1 MAERIFAGVLLAVCL
16 AVACCDANAQVD
28 QHRFEVG
35 GLLTS
40 ITLTDFQSGLL
51 PDGGNDRQVAGIGG
65 RFTYNLNKNFA
76 IDAEGN
82 FFPESHLLNEEFA
95 QKMQGLI
102 GIKAGVRQNRF
113 GIFAKARPGVMW
125 FGEFQSRGSC
135 NAFASFGVVCSVD
148 HEKDF
153 VMDVGGVFEFYPADR
168 VVIRGDL
175 GDTIIRYQSRVVGT
189 LTTPVLVP
197 AQTKNNL
204 QVSLGV
210 GWRF

>member
-1 MAERIFAGVLLAVCL
+1 MAERIFAGVLLAVCM
-16 AVACCDANAQVD
+16 AVACCDANGQVD

-35 GLLTS
+35 GLFTS

-102 GIKAGVRQNRF
+102 GIKAGVRKNRF
-113 GIFAKARPGVMW
+113 GVFAKARPGVMW

-135 NAFASFGVVCSVD
+135 NVVASFGVVCSVD

-153 VMDVGGVFEFYPADR
+153 AMDVGGVFEFYPADR
-168 VVIRGDL
+168 VVIRGDV

>member
-1 MAERIFAGVLLAVCL
+1 
-16 AVACCDANAQVD
+16 
-28 QHRFEVG
+28 
-35 GLLTS
+35 
-40 ITLTDFQSGLL
+40 
-51 PDGGNDRQVAGIGG
+51 
-65 RFTYNLNKNFA
+65 
-76 IDAEGN
+76 
-82 FFPESHLLNEEFA
+82 
-95 QKMQGLI
+95 
-102 GIKAGVRQNRF
+102 
-113 GIFAKARPGVMW
+113 
-125 FGEFQSRGSC
+125 
-135 NAFASFGVVCSVD
+135 VD

>member
-1 MAERIFAGVLLAVCL
+1 MAERIFAGVLFAVCL

-102 GIKAGVRQNRF
+102 GIKAGVRKNRF

-135 NAFASFGVVCSVD
+135 NAFTSFGVVCSVD